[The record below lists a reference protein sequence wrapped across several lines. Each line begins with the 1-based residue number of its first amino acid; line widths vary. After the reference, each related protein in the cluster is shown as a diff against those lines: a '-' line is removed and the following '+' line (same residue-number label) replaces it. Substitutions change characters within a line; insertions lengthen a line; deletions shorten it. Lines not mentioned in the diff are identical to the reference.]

1 MSSFKNTLLALIT
14 FDFLKNITFEQKQT
28 IKKISL
34 KIVNIILWTIGIL
47 LLIMCLSNVY
57 QRWFNSS
64 GYTGFFGI
72 GEAVVSSES
81 MEPKINKGDLVFYT
95 KPNIDILEL
104 GDTVIYKKQGADG
117 QILVIH
123 DIIKINENTVI
134 TQGIANTVAD
144 EEFDKNMIVGKYQFR
159 MPQMGRVISVLSAPI
174 APFLILAIIVVL
186 AFVRIKLYCIKKN
199 KTIAKITLDKPTREA
214 IDYFFDI

>member
-1 MSSFKNTLLALIT
+1 MLSFIQ
-14 FDFLKNITFEQKQT
+14 NITFEQKQK
-28 IKKISL
+28 IKKIAL
-34 KIVNIILWTIGIL
+34 KVVNVILWTIGIL

-57 QRWFNSS
+57 QRWFNSN

-95 KPNIDILEL
+95 KPNIDNLKL

>member
-1 MSSFKNTLLALIT
+1 MLSFIQ
-14 FDFLKNITFEQKQT
+14 NITFEQKQK
-28 IKKISL
+28 IKKIEL
-34 KIVNIILWTIGIL
+34 KVVNVILWTIGIL

-57 QRWFNSS
+57 QRWFNSN

-95 KPNIDILEL
+95 KPNIDNLEL

>member
-1 MSSFKNTLLALIT
+1 MLSFIQ
-14 FDFLKNITFEQKQT
+14 NITFEQKQT
-28 IKKISL
+28 IKKIAL
-34 KIVNIILWTIGIL
+34 KVVNVILWTIGIL

-57 QRWFNSS
+57 QRWFNSN

-95 KPNIDILEL
+95 KPDIDNLEL
-104 GDTVIYKKQGADG
+104 GDTVIYKKQSADG

-123 DIIKINENTVI
+123 DIIEINENTVI

-199 KTIAKITLDKPTREA
+199 KTIAKITLDKPTRDA

>member
-1 MSSFKNTLLALIT
+1 MLSFIQ
-14 FDFLKNITFEQKQT
+14 NITFEQKQK
-28 IKKISL
+28 IKKIAL
-34 KIVNIILWTIGIL
+34 KVVNVILWTIGIL

-57 QRWFNSS
+57 QRWFNSN

-95 KPNIDILEL
+95 KPNIDNLEL
-104 GDTVIYKKQGADG
+104 GDTVIYKKQSADG

>member
-1 MSSFKNTLLALIT
+1 MLSFIQ
-14 FDFLKNITFEQKQT
+14 NITFEQKQK
-28 IKKISL
+28 IKKIAL
-34 KIVNIILWTIGIL
+34 KVVNVILWTIGIL

-57 QRWFNSS
+57 QRWFNSN

-95 KPNIDILEL
+95 KPDIDNLEL
-104 GDTVIYKKQGADG
+104 GDTVIYKKQSADG

-123 DIIKINENTVI
+123 DIIEINENTVI

-199 KTIAKITLDKPTREA
+199 KTIAKITLDKPTRDA

>member
-1 MSSFKNTLLALIT
+1 MLSFIQ
-14 FDFLKNITFEQKQT
+14 NITFEQKQK
-28 IKKISL
+28 IKKIAL
-34 KIVNIILWTIGIL
+34 KVVNVILWTIGIL

-95 KPNIDILEL
+95 KPNIDNLEL

-199 KTIAKITLDKPTREA
+199 KTIAKITLDAPTREA

>member
-1 MSSFKNTLLALIT
+1 MLSFIQ
-14 FDFLKNITFEQKQT
+14 NITFEQKQK
-28 IKKISL
+28 IKKIAL
-34 KIVNIILWTIGIL
+34 KVVNVILWTIGIL

-57 QRWFNSS
+57 QRWFNSN

-95 KPNIDILEL
+95 KPNIDNLEL
-104 GDTVIYKKQGADG
+104 GDTVIYKKQSTDG

-159 MPQMGRVISVLSAPI
+159 MPQMGRVISILSAPI

-186 AFVRIKLYCIKKN
+186 AFIRIKLYCIKKN

>member
-1 MSSFKNTLLALIT
+1 MLSFIQ
-14 FDFLKNITFEQKQT
+14 NITFEQKQK
-28 IKKISL
+28 IKKIAL
-34 KIVNIILWTIGIL
+34 KVVNVILWTIGIL

-57 QRWFNSS
+57 QRWFNSN

-95 KPNIDILEL
+95 KPNIDNLEL

-186 AFVRIKLYCIKKN
+186 VFVRIKLYCIKKN

>member
-1 MSSFKNTLLALIT
+1 MLSFIQ
-14 FDFLKNITFEQKQT
+14 NITFEQKQK
-28 IKKISL
+28 IKKNAL
-34 KIVNIILWTIGIL
+34 KVVNVILWTIGIL

-57 QRWFNSS
+57 QRWFNSN

-95 KPNIDILEL
+95 KPNIDNLKL
-104 GDTVIYKKQGADG
+104 GDTVIYKKQSADG

-159 MPQMGRVISVLSAPI
+159 MPQMGRVISILSAPI

-186 AFVRIKLYCIKKN
+186 AFIRIKLYCIKKN
-199 KTIAKITLDKPTREA
+199 KTIAKITLDEPTREA
-214 IDYFFDI
+214 IDYFFDV